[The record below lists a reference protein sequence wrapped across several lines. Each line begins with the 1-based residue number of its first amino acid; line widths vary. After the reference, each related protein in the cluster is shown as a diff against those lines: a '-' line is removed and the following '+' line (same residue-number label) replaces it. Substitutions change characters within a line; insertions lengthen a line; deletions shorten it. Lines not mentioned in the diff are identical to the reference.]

1 MGLVNSIGAFVAAQ
15 LAAKII
21 PQTAA
26 PLPPAS
32 DDLAT
37 EREPPPRP
45 ECSVDLAAEN
55 RALRKQLAEQGVEIL
70 ALKQQLAIYQR
81 KQRHVRLMPRDRV
94 FWTVLSLFWVG
105 WKSALLVAK
114 PETVVRWHRKGFK
127 LFWKIRSA
135 APASG
140 RPMIA
145 AEVRTLIV
153 KMSTENV
160 TWGAPRIRAELV
172 LLGHKLAE
180 RTVAKYMVRGDR
192 PPSQTWKTFLAN
204 HVGDIAA
211 CDFFVVPTATFRV
224 LYVFF
229 VLAHDRRRVLHFNV
243 TTNPY
248 EAWTAQQIVE
258 TFPEEPSKKYLI
270 RDNDSIYGAAFQARL
285 KAIGIEDT
293 PTAPRSPWQN
303 PYAERM
309 VGTFRRDCLDHVII
323 LNEAHLKRLLNEFL
337 DYYHTA
343 RCHQSLD
350 CNSPNPREVEPP
362 ERGEVISI
370 PYLGGLHHR
379 YTRRAA

>member
-1 MGLVNSIGAFVAAQ
+1 MGLINSIGAFVAAQ

-21 PQTAA
+21 PQTTAS
-26 PLPPAS
+26 LPSAG

-37 EREPPPRP
+37 EAGAPPR
-45 ECSVDLAAEN
+45 CSVDVAAEN
-55 RALRKQLAEQGVEIL
+55 AALRKQLAEQAVEVL

-81 KQRHVRLMPRDRV
+81 KHPHIRVWPRDRV
-94 FWTVLSLFWVG
+94 FWTALSLLWGG
-105 WKSALLVAK
+105 WKSVLLVVK

-127 LFWKIRSA
+127 LFWKIRSTV
-135 APASG
+135 PARG
-140 RPMIA
+140 RPTIA
-145 AEVRTLIV
+145 GEIRELIV
-153 KMSTENV
+153 KMSIENV
-160 TWGAPRIRAELV
+160 TWGAPRIRAELA

-192 PPSQTWKTFLAN
+192 PPSQTWRTFLNN

-248 EAWTAQQIVE
+248 EAWAAQQIVE
-258 TFPEEPSKKYLI
+258 TFPNEPTKKYLI
-270 RDNDSIYGAAFQARL
+270 RDNDSTYGAAFRVRL
-285 KAIGIEDT
+285 KQIGIEDT

-309 VGTFRRDCLDHVII
+309 VGTFRRECLDHVII
-323 LNEAHLKRLLNEFL
+323 LNEAYLKRLLTAFVT
-337 DYYHTA
+337 YYHDSRT
-343 RCHQSLD
+343 HMSLD

-362 ERGEVISI
+362 EKGDVISI
-370 PYLGGLHHR
+370 PVLGGLHHR
-379 YTRRAA
+379 YTRQAA